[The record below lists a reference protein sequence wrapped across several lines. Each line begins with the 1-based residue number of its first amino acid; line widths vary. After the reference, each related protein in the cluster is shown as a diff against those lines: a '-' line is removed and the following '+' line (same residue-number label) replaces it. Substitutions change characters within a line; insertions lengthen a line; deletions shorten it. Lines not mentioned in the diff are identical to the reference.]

1 MSTIRAR
8 CTTAVVAGG
17 GLAGLLAAWVL
28 RDAADEVVV
37 IESDRYPLTPGF
49 RPGTPQSNHAHLLLE
64 AGHRALEEM
73 LPGIVADLLSAGAV
87 RVVMGRDLRW
97 LSSAGWMA
105 PHHSPVAF
113 LSLTRSLLDHRVRAR
128 VLGDSKVQVIEGTKV
143 IGLLG
148 DNHAVTGV
156 RIRQRGQTVTE
167 DLPAQ
172 LVIDATGRN
181 SAAATWLAQLGC
193 APLPEI
199 RVDAG
204 CAYSSRLIELP
215 SDVTATLGG
224 RALYLQ
230 TSAGQPWTGS
240 LLPVEQNR
248 YIVSLGGMH
257 SGRPRQG
264 EAGFEELLGRLRDP
278 ILCDVVSQAESASR
292 VEWFPA
298 GPSVRRDIR
307 KLPAGLVL
315 LGDRA
320 EVVNPVYGQGMTLA
334 ILGAQALGA
343 AVERHGGIGHETA
356 RAACRA
362 VLAGGRDAWMMS
374 TAEDARLPETIGA
387 PHGPLIRTQ
396 HIFMSRVLHRATR
409 DAHTAAT
416 FAQVMSLTAPPA
428 ALFQPRIAGPALLG
442 VE

>member
-1 MSTIRAR
+1 MTTTGEGR
-8 CTTAVVAGG
+8 TTAVIAGG
-17 GLAGLLAAWVL
+17 GLAGLLAAWVV
-28 RDAADEVVV
+28 RDAADQVVV
-37 IESDRYPLTPGF
+37 IESDRYPLTPAF

-64 AGHRALEEM
+64 AGHRTLEQM
-73 LPGIVADLLSAGAV
+73 LPGIVAELLNAGAI
-87 RVVMGRDLRW
+87 RVVIGRDLRW
-97 LSSAGWMA
+97 LSAAGWMA
-105 PHHSPVAF
+105 PHDNPVAF
-113 LSLTRSLLDHRVRAR
+113 LSLTRSLLDHHVRAR
-128 VLGDSKVQVIEGTKV
+128 VLGDSKVQVVEGTKV
-143 IGLLG
+143 VGLLG

-156 RIRQRGQTVTE
+156 RIRKRGQTVTE

-172 LVIDATGRN
+172 LVIDASGRN
-181 SAAATWLAQLGC
+181 SAAATWLEQLGC
-193 APLPEI
+193 APIPEI

-215 SDVTATLGG
+215 SGMAACMGG
-224 RALYLQ
+224 NALYLQ
-230 TSAGQPWTGS
+230 TSPGQPWTGS
-240 LLPVEQNR
+240 LLPVEQDR

-257 SGRPRQG
+257 SGRPGQG
-264 EAGFEELLGRLRDP
+264 EAGFEALLGQLRDP
-278 ILCDVVSQAESASR
+278 VLSDVVSQAESASK

-298 GPSVRRDIR
+298 GPSVRRDLR

-343 AVERHGGIGHETA
+343 AVERYGGIGHETA
-356 RAACRA
+356 RVACRDI
-362 VLAGGRDAWMMS
+362 LAGGRDAWMMS

-396 HIFMSRVLHRATR
+396 HIFMDRVLHRATR
-409 DAHTAAT
+409 DARTAAT

-442 VE
+442 AG